1 MVSECLHTMKSIK
14 APPRR
19 TRPGQWYGQVHG
31 SCTWLPSA
39 IILLQGSTFT
49 SAWTKLI
56 TLNQLLCNLTLW
68 KVSKIEQH
76 DMSYLQLRRVKQG
89 VKGVPVKFTI
99 WDRFYTLENNNFNQ
113 SCSHLSLPSWNVPQL
128 WQDYVSYAHMSLRW
142 RLFCSPSQASW
153 PGAHF
158 YLLTTLSWK
167 LCFADEG
174 LFFISNTNSYLRKSQ
189 FVQNLTLE
197 QVKALTYLAVISLT
211 LYQTRFQPV

>member
-56 TLNQLLCNLTLW
+56 TLNQLLCNLMLW
-68 KVSKIEQH
+68 KVSRIEQH

-89 VKGVPVKFTI
+89 VKGVPVKFNIYDTGFTHYKTTTSTRVVHIYPCPHEMYGRITSVMPI
-99 WDRFYTLENNNFNQ
+99 W
-113 SCSHLSLPSWNVPQL
+113 
-128 WQDYVSYAHMSLRW
+128 
-142 RLFCSPSQASW
+142 AS
-153 PGAHF
+153 
-158 YLLTTLSWK
+158 
-167 LCFADEG
+167 DEG
-174 LFFISNTNSYLRKSQ
+174 YFVLQARQAGQEHISIYWQ
-189 FVQNLTLE
+189 H
-197 QVKALTYLAVISLT
+197 
-211 LYQTRFQPV
+211 